1 MNFTLNK
8 SAYKLSYNFKVLKI
22 FLLINKI
29 KRILFMGVLNRTIL
43 IFSISMVLLSCQ
55 KSNSTTND
63 STTTNT
69 TVIANQLNFSGNGFV
84 NNGIYPKL
92 YTCDSSGIS
101 PGLQWSNAPNS
112 TTSYAITMYTITP
125 TGDKHVY
132 FVLYNIP
139 STTSSIPDNSK
150 SIGVFG
156 INTVDGKTTYTP
168 PCSQGPGA
176 KIYVLTLYALNAQP
190 TIAVSNTQVTMDI
203 LIAGMKNKIVDSAVM
218 SVNYSRP

>member
-1 MNFTLNK
+1 MNFTLN
-8 SAYKLSYNFKVLKI
+8 SAYKLSNNNKSHKI
-22 FLLINKI
+22 FLLIN
-29 KRILFMGVLNRTIL
+29 RIRNYLFMGLWKIIITT
-43 IFSISMVLLSCQ
+43 FSISMVLLSCQ
-55 KSNSTTND
+55 KSNSTVND
-63 STTTNT
+63 SATSNT
-69 TVIANQLNFSGNGFV
+69 PVIANQLIFSGNGFI

-101 PGLQWSNAPNS
+101 PGLQWSNAPSS
-112 TTSYAITMYTITP
+112 TKSYAITMYTITP

-132 FVLYNIP
+132 VVLYNIP
-139 STTSSIPDNSK
+139 AATSSIPDNSK

-190 TIAVSNTQVTMDI
+190 TISVSNTQVSMDI

-218 SVNYSRP
+218 SVTYSRP

>member
-84 NNGIYPKL
+84 NKGIYPKL

-132 FVLYNIP
+132 YVLYNIP